1 MKSLQFVTII
11 YSVVLNYLSVAL
23 RGQFFLPQSKQRITL
38 RYTEKNLY
46 RSEKVL
52 TIFYFNE
59 KCPYFLYIS
68 DIS

>member
-59 KCPYFLYIS
+59 KCPYFPYIP